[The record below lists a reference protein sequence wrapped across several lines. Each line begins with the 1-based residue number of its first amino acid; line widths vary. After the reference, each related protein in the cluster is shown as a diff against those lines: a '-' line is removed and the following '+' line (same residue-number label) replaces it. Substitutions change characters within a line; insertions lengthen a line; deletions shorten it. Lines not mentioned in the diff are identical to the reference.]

1 MSFTNPLWKKVSPE
15 LQKFIKRL
23 TKPMQASET
32 FEILLRDPFIV
43 ENKTD
48 KAIRHDLP
56 VDNIYKIK
64 KVLLHT

>member
-1 MSFTNPLWKKVSPE
+1 
-15 LQKFIKRL
+15 
-23 TKPMQASET
+23 MQASET